1 MRCDPQLRDVLIA
14 FENDA
19 DTNQT
24 MLFPMIDLPTLELKA
39 EREEL
44 IGFMARPFRCQPNF
58 QKTKHLMT
66 MFVNQRGTRSVM
78 DCLSVI
84 RA

>member
-39 EREEL
+39 EWEEL
-44 IGFMARPFRCQPNF
+44 IGFMARPFRC
-58 QKTKHLMT
+58 
-66 MFVNQRGTRSVM
+66 
-78 DCLSVI
+78 
-84 RA
+84 

>member
-1 MRCDPQLRDVLIA
+1 MQCDPQLRDVLIA

-24 MLFPMIDLPTLELKA
+24 TLCPMIDLSTLELKA

-44 IGFMARPFRCQPNF
+44 IGFMACPFRCQPNF
-58 QKTKHLMT
+58 Q
-66 MFVNQRGTRSVM
+66 
-78 DCLSVI
+78 
-84 RA
+84 

>member
-14 FENDA
+14 FENDT

-24 MLFPMIDLPTLELKA
+24 TLCPMIDLPTLELKA

-58 QKTKHLMT
+58 QETKHSMT
-66 MFVNQRGTRSVM
+66 MFVNQMGTRSVM
-78 DCLSVI
+78 NCLSVI